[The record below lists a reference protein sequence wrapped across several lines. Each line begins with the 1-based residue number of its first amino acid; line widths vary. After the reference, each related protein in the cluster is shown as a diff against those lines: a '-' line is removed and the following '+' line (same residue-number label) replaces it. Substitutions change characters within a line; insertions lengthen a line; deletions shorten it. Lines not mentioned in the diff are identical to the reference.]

1 MSAPVSKV
9 QSVRVSGPLA
19 SYAAGFR
26 GSLADAGYT
35 PLSAVV
41 QLRLMAHVSRWLES
55 ERLEVGDLSLE
66 RVEGFLLAR
75 REAGYTG
82 LRTSEAMVPLLGFLR
97 ASGVVPPLVPVAAGS
112 AIEVLLA
119 SFSRYL
125 LSERGLA
132 ASTAAA
138 YVARVDRFI
147 AGCAADRDVGLIT
160 AADVTRAVLEE
171 TVTRSVGSVQFF
183 VASVRAFLR
192 FCSLE
197 GLIEVDLS
205 AAAPS
210 ITGRRSEVL
219 PQGITREDAAAF
231 LASCDRS
238 QAIGRRDHAVLVI
251 LLRLGLRAVEVARL
265 RLDDIDW
272 RAGQMVIRGKGE
284 REESLP
290 VPAEVGVS
298 IADYLRNGRPGT
310 TRREVFLTVCAPLT
324 GLTRGSVS
332 SIVRRA
338 CISAGV
344 PSIGAHRLRHAL
356 ACDMVAAGASLPE
369 IGQVLRHRQ
378 LSSTAIY
385 AKTDVAQLRSL
396 ALAWPGGESL

>member
-160 AADVTRAVLEE
+160 AADVTRAVLDE
-171 TVTRSVGSVQFF
+171 TVTRSVGW
-183 VASVRAFLR
+183 
-192 FCSLE
+192 CS
-197 GLIEVDLS
+197 S
-205 AAAPS
+205 S
-210 ITGRRSEVL
+210 
-219 PQGITREDAAAF
+219 
-231 LASCDRS
+231 
-238 QAIGRRDHAVLVI
+238 
-251 LLRLGLRAVEVARL
+251 LLRSAR
-265 RLDDIDW
+265 
-272 RAGQMVIRGKGE
+272 
-284 REESLP
+284 S
-290 VPAEVGVS
+290 
-298 IADYLRNGRPGT
+298 
-310 TRREVFLTVCAPLT
+310 
-324 GLTRGSVS
+324 
-332 SIVRRA
+332 
-338 CISAGV
+338 
-344 PSIGAHRLRHAL
+344 
-356 ACDMVAAGASLPE
+356 
-369 IGQVLRHRQ
+369 
-378 LSSTAIY
+378 
-385 AKTDVAQLRSL
+385 
-396 ALAWPGGESL
+396 